1 MYFRDYEDYLKW
13 ESTDEEESL
22 DEQLDQA
29 DDYQQNELDN
39 RQEVQDGL

>member
-1 MYFRDYEDYLKW
+1 MYFNSYEDYLKW
-13 ESTDEEESL
+13 ESTDEEQEL

-39 RQEVQDGL
+39 KEVQDGL

>member
-13 ESTDEEESL
+13 ESIEEEQEL

-29 DDYQQNELDN
+29 DDYQQIELDN
-39 RQEVQDGL
+39 KEVQDGL